1 MVAEDLWGEALGL
14 LAEDE
19 VVARLESGVEEGA
32 LGGGGEAP
40 AACGGVGGEIGRER
54 GVATGIEAGP
64 IVEAGATAGFLGSV
78 ESEGFNEVER
88 GAEGDAGATDV
99 PRVVGDL
106 GLDEDDAQPGQR
118 WPSR

>member
-1 MVAEDLWGEALGL
+1 MVAEDLWGETLGL
-14 LAEDE
+14 LAEDQ
-19 VVARLESGVEEGA
+19 VVARLEAGVEEGVP
-32 LGGGGEAP
+32 GGGGEAP
-40 AACGGVGGEIGRER
+40 AACGGVGGEIGGER
-54 GVATGIEAGP
+54 GVAMGIEAGP
-64 IVEAGATAGFLGSV
+64 IVESGATAGFLGSV
-78 ESEGFNEVER
+78 EAEGFDQVER